1 MFAGIDFADSKSSRR
16 SKGSR
21 KKEESPGDRTEDVSE
36 DNRLPASFSSKSVP
50 SPRQGQRQFPPD
62 PPQEGGYRAT
72 GVEYVQNGV
81 TKRVYLK
88 TSIITMESAP
98 FSRVGVRSVILS
110 AGAVMTPTLLM
121 NSGIGPRETLE
132 GAGIKVLLAAE
143 AVGRNLQNQ
152 PAVGVTVTLREE
164 ALAGVEAVYMSR
176 DQHLFNIHH
185 FTTAFRQSTLLPFH
199 SPAST
204 ILPLLIHVC
213 ALLLPYEWQ
222 AILPP
227 TP

>member
-1 MFAGIDFADSKSSRR
+1 MCLTLHDSIFAGIDFADSKSSRR
-16 SKGSR
+16 SKGNK
-21 KKEESPGDRTEDVSE
+21 KKEESTGDLTEDITE
-36 DNRLPASFSSKSVP
+36 DHRLSASFSSKNVP
-50 SPRQGQRQFPPD
+50 SPRQGQRQLPPD
-62 PPQEGGYRAT
+62 PPQEGGYKAT

-164 ALAGVEAVYMSR
+164 ALAGVDAVCMST
-176 DQHLFNIHH
+176 DHYLFNIHL
-185 FTTAFRQSTLLPFH
+185 FTTAFMQCTLLPFH
-199 SPAST
+199 SPALP
-204 ILPLLIHVC
+204 ILSLLIHVC
-213 ALLLPYEWQ
+213 ALL
-222 AILPP
+222 
-227 TP
+227 

>member
-1 MFAGIDFADSKSSRR
+1 VTDTKSSRR
-16 SKGSR
+16 SQGNR
-21 KKEESPGDRTEDVSE
+21 QKEESRGNQTEDMTDE
-36 DNRLPASFSSKSVP
+36 HRLSASFSSIISP
-50 SPRQGQRQFPPD
+50 SPRLGQRQMPPD
-62 PPQEGGYRAT
+62 QPQEGGYRAT

-110 AGAVMTPTLLM
+110 AGAVVTPMLLM

-164 ALAGVEAVYMSR
+164 TLAGVDAVCMSR
-176 DQHLFNIHH
+176 DL
-185 FTTAFRQSTLLPFH
+185 
-199 SPAST
+199 
-204 ILPLLIHVC
+204 
-213 ALLLPYEWQ
+213 
-222 AILPP
+222 
-227 TP
+227 